1 MQKYILVNMI
11 SIKKLKVGMIF
22 SLLFFLSQN
31 ILADRFILSDDG
43 LIDPR
48 AQEKI
53 NQMGLESKEK
63 LGVNIY
69 LYVKS
74 TYGLGDKI
82 KGKDKIIYLK
92 DHEAKVL
99 KVLKKPYAL
108 MTMSVEEQH
117 VNLVV
122 SKSLEK
128 IIDKNDILDGYV
140 VPLLA
145 SKDRN
150 TLYSKVSAAS
160 LNGYAAIADII
171 AQEQNIELE
180 SSIGSQGKIAST
192 VWRVMM
198 YTLVVIGLLAYT
210 FVILREKRRK

>member
-1 MQKYILVNMI
+1 MI
-11 SIKKLKVGMIF
+11 SIKKLKIGVIF
-22 SLLFFLSQN
+22 SLLLFLSQN

-99 KVLKKPYAL
+99 EVLKKPYAL
-108 MTMSVEEQH
+108 MTMSIDEQH

-145 SKDRN
+145 SKDKN
-150 TLYSKVSAAS
+150 TLYAKVSAAS
-160 LNGYAAIADII
+160 LNGYAAMADII

-192 VWRVMM
+192 IWRVMM
-198 YTLVVIGLLAYT
+198 YTLVVIGLLVYT
-210 FVILREKRRK
+210 FVMLREKRRK

>member
-1 MQKYILVNMI
+1 MI
-11 SIKKLKVGMIF
+11 SIKKLKIGVIF
-22 SLLFFLSQN
+22 SLLLFLSQN
-31 ILADRFILSDDG
+31 MLADRFILSDDG

-99 KVLKKPYAL
+99 EVLKKPYAL
-108 MTMSVEEQH
+108 MTMSIDEQH

-145 SKDRN
+145 SKDKN
-150 TLYSKVSAAS
+150 TLYAKVSAAS
-160 LNGYAAIADII
+160 LNGYAAMADII

-192 VWRVMM
+192 IWRVMM
-198 YTLVVIGLLAYT
+198 YTLVVIGLLVYT